1 MNYKKILIIRTDRI
15 GDVIL
20 STPVI
25 QAVRQ
30 AYPDAFIAFMAR
42 PYTKDIVKGNPYLDE
57 VILYDK
63 DNEHKSALATVRF
76 ANRLKKYHFD
86 LALILHSTNRVNWI
100 AFLARIPKRV
110 GYDRRMPWLLTDR
123 MCYVKPQGLKHETEY
138 NLDVVRAS
146 GINFN
151 SEGLRP
157 YIPVS
162 KDAEDKA
169 AAFLENNGITSKDV
183 FFCMHINADS
193 SSKRWPVE
201 RFAET
206 ADRIIT
212 TTGYKAVVFA
222 VGNDIKLVDLM
233 KGKMKKSLVLMR
245 DFTIP
250 QTTALLK
257 RAKFFI
263 SPDSGPAHMAAV
275 AGTPSVIIF
284 GCNEPGLG
292 PSRWRPLNQKAV
304 ILQKDTG
311 SVDVEEVLDAAKKF
325 F

>member
-1 MNYKKILIIRTDRI
+1 MNYKRILIIRTDRI

-25 QAVRQ
+25 QAARK
-30 AYPDAFIAFMAR
+30 AYPDAFIAFMTG
-42 PYTKDIVKGNPYLDE
+42 PYTKDIVLGNPFLSE

-63 DNEHKSALATVRF
+63 DVEHKSVLATILF
-76 ANRLKKYHFD
+76 ASRLKKYCFD
-86 LALILHSTNRVNWI
+86 LALILHSTNRVNWV
-100 AFLARIPKRV
+100 AFLAGITKRV
-110 GYDRRMPWLLTDR
+110 GYDRRAGWLLTDR
-123 MCYVKPQGLKHETEY
+123 MRYVKPQGAKHEAEY
-138 NLDVVRAS
+138 NLDVVREA

-151 SEGLRP
+151 GQDLRL
-157 YIPVS
+157 YMPVS
-162 KDAEDKA
+162 KEDEGKVS
-169 AAFLENNGITSKDV
+169 AFLKNNGITEKDI

-193 SSKRWPVE
+193 PSKRWPVE

-206 ADRIIT
+206 ADRIIAQ
-212 TTGYKAVVFA
+212 TGYKAVVFA
-222 VGNDIKLVDLM
+222 VGNDIKSVDLM
-233 KGKMKKSLVLMR
+233 KANMKSRLVLMR

-263 SPDSGPAHMAAV
+263 SPDSGPSHMAAV

-284 GCNEPGLG
+284 GTNEPGLG

-304 ILQKDTG
+304 ILQKDAG
-311 SVDVEEVLDAAKKF
+311 CVEVEEVLDAAKKF

>member
-1 MNYKKILIIRTDRI
+1 MNYKRILIIRTDRI

-30 AYPDAFIAFMAR
+30 AYPEAFIAFMAR
-42 PYTKDIVKGNPYLDE
+42 PYTKDIVLGNPYLNE

-63 DNEHKSALATVRF
+63 DARHKSILATILF
-76 ANRLKKYHFD
+76 ARRLKKYHFD

-100 AFLARIPKRV
+100 AFLAGITKRV
-110 GYDRRMPWLLTDR
+110 GYDRRASWLLTDR
-123 MCYVKPQGLKHETEY
+123 MRYVKPEGLKHETEY
-138 NLDVVRAS
+138 NLDVAREA

-151 SEGLRP
+151 SQGLVP
-157 YIPVS
+157 YIPAG
-162 KDAEDKA
+162 KEDEGKA
-169 AAFLENNGITSKDV
+169 DAFLKNNGITGKDI

-193 SSKRWPVE
+193 PSKRWPVE

-212 TTGYKAVVFA
+212 QTGYKAVVFA
-222 VGNDIKLVDLM
+222 VGNDIEPVDLM
-233 KGKMKKSLVLMR
+233 KGQMKNSPVLMR

-311 SVDVEEVLDAAKKF
+311 CVDVEEVLNAARKF

>member
-1 MNYKKILIIRTDRI
+1 MNYKRILIIRTDRI

-30 AYPDAFIAFMAR
+30 AFPGAFVAFMTR
-42 PYTKDIVKGNPYLDE
+42 PYTKDIVLGNPYLNE

-63 DNEHKSALATVRF
+63 DRGHKSILATFLF
-76 ANRLKKYHFD
+76 AMRLKKYSFD

-100 AFLARIPKRV
+100 AFLAGIPKRV
-110 GYDRRMPWLLTDR
+110 GYDRRMPWLLTGR
-123 MCYVKPQGLKHETEY
+123 MRYVKPQGLKHETEY
-138 NLDVVRAS
+138 NLDVAREA
-146 GINFN
+146 GINFD
-151 SEGLRP
+151 SKSLRP
-157 YIPVS
+157 YIPMG
-162 KDAEDKA
+162 KEDEVKA
-169 AAFLENNGITSKDV
+169 NTFLENNGVTSKDI

-193 SSKRWPVE
+193 PSKRWPVE

-206 ADRIIT
+206 ADSLIT
-212 TTGYKAVVFA
+212 QTGYKAVVFA
-222 VGNDIKLVDLM
+222 VGNDINAADLM
-233 KGKMKKSLVLMR
+233 KANMKNSLVLMR

-263 SPDSGPAHMAAV
+263 SPDSGPGHMAAV

-292 PSRWRPLNQKAV
+292 PFRWRPLNQKAV
-304 ILQKDTG
+304 ILQKSAG
-311 SVDVEEVLDAAKKF
+311 CVKVEEVLDAAKRF